1 MEWKDLFCFV
11 FIYPF
16 VDLVFWTLVF
26 VACDC
31 EMFWVELKME
41 RFPRKKKKKKK
52 ERFELFF

>member
-41 RFPRKKKKKKK
+41 RFPRKKKGK
-52 ERFELFF
+52 RTI